1 MHPVLLFPSRQEVP
15 LHRTRANS
23 PGPWAGLDMLGAG
36 RSLKLQLKAG
46 LTAFAGFLGGL
57 RCGEVPQEQASS
69 NAADSKGGCLIA
81 KAGVGVHVTHQRP
94 GALPGVPGA
103 QPPSLDCKPVQ
114 VVHFLWEEWT
124 EALAH
129 LSPGSRQGEQV
140 GVRVTGRT
148 RLFLAR
154 SVFKSGFRNED

>member
-1 MHPVLLFPSRQEVP
+1 MILNGGAEGRETWNACILFCSSHPDRRCPYTGQEQ
-15 LHRTRANS
+15 NS

-57 RCGEVPQEQASS
+57 RCGEGSLRSKPAP
-69 NAADSKGGCLIA
+69 AALFQRGLPDCKGG
-81 KAGVGVHVTHQRP
+81 GGGPVTHQRP
-94 GALPGVPGA
+94 GALPRVPGA

-129 LSPGSRQGEQV
+129 LSLVPQAG
-140 GVRVTGRT
+140 
-148 RLFLAR
+148 
-154 SVFKSGFRNED
+154 